1 MFDIG
6 FWELVLIGVVAL
18 LVVGPERL
26 PGLARQAGTWLG
38 KAKRFASNVRADIER
53 EFEADEL
60 KRMLN
65 EQQREISQLKGMIS
79 DTQAEVQAELRET
92 EGMVKSMQEPAGEN
106 TEGPGRPA
114 AALNS
119 RSADTEP
126 PPQPDKATPENGAK
140 RRPRV

>member
-26 PGLARQAGTWLG
+26 PALARQAGEWVG
-38 KAKRFASNVRADIER
+38 KAKRFVSNVQADIER

-65 EQQREISQLKGMIS
+65 DQQHEISQLKGMIS
-79 DTQAEVQAELRET
+79 DTQAEVHAELHGAEDT
-92 EGMVKSMQEPAGEN
+92 LKSMQSLAHEDKRSGSASPA
-106 TEGPGRPA
+106 PA
-114 AALNS
+114 ADK
-119 RSADTEP
+119 RGVQTG
-126 PPQPDKATPENGAK
+126 PPQPDQATLENGAE
-140 RRPRV
+140 RR

>member
-26 PGLARQAGTWLG
+26 PGLARQAGEWIG
-38 KAKRFASNVRADIER
+38 KAKRFVSNVQADIER

-65 EQQREISQLKGMIS
+65 DQQREISQLKGMIS
-79 DTQAEVQAELRET
+79 DTQAEVHAELHGAENT
-92 EGMVKSMQEPAGEN
+92 LKSMQAPAHEDKRSGS
-106 TEGPGRPA
+106 A
-114 AALNS
+114 AP
-119 RSADTEP
+119 EP
-126 PPQPDKATPENGAK
+126 PDDKRSVETGLPQPDQATPENGAE
-140 RRPRV
+140 RR

>member
-26 PGLARQAGTWLG
+26 PGLARQAGTWIG
-38 KAKRFASNVRADIER
+38 KAKRFVNNVRADIER

-65 EQQREISQLKGMIS
+65 DQQREISQLKGMIS
-79 DTQAEVQAELRET
+79 DTQAEVQAELRGT
-92 EGMVKSMQEPAGEN
+92 EDMVKSMHEPASDADSGLA
-106 TEGPGRPA
+106 GPDPA
-114 AALNS
+114 SIS
-119 RSADTEP
+119 RSAETEP
-126 PPQPDKATPENGAK
+126 PQSDKATLENGAK
-140 RRPRV
+140 RR